1 MKLYVFSSSRKIK
14 EYYQQSKGTNAL
26 IDQALSVAEFLD
38 KICLSQGF
46 RASAYEQLLL
56 MQEACK
62 KSQNL
67 EQKLGISTE
76 FFAFLK
82 NNEYLFSFFREL
94 ALENKSIKDL
104 QNSDYYASYNEHLEI
119 LDCVF
124 QNYLN
129 LLKRE
134 NLYDEL
140 SLPLSYTLNLD
151 FLEDYESIIYDLEG
165 FLSHFELSLLLQIA
179 KHKELILRFK
189 TSKFNLAYFKELP
202 FLKDVNL
209 KENYHYE
216 FNITQNILLK
226 KESLKP
232 KSAFVKVQQ
241 FELRILQ
248 VAFVLDEI
256 SSFIRAGL
264 KAEDIVVITPDES
277 FCDFLRLLDQNNM
290 LNYASGVSIKESLF
304 YQRLR
309 SLYESANLDDF
320 HFDDNKD
327 YFNEAQNFDLHNS
340 LLHYFELDFKE
351 FKEHFTKEC
360 EFSYFETLIKQ
371 FLANEN
377 SELRLFVEKELFFI
391 KNLLTNQKLNLKQI
405 LELFFIQISS
415 FKQSY
420 VGGGAV
426 TAMGILESRGLSFDG
441 VIVVDFNED
450 LIPKRSVNEL
460 FLNNEVRTKAGL
472 ISYEKRENLQ
482 RFYYEQLFKNAKK
495 ISICYVENEEKSRS
509 RLLEDLE
516 FRLDLTKEFSQ
527 KAYLNALKLNY
538 KAKQINLEPP
548 QAPKLKHNLFA
559 TPLSYSRLTLFLES
573 KRTYFYKYIK
583 HLKEPR
589 ELKMDIKEQNDRK
602 RLKNLGIFIHRILEL
617 YYKHYDFFDEKLF
630 ASLLENEGQ
639 KEGLDALDL
648 ELLKIKFKE
657 FAKKEQERFKQG
669 YHIKH
674 LELNMDKSIILEGQR
689 IELTGKIDRIDSN
702 ERFGEL
708 ILDYKSGKIP
718 EKSYQ
723 LAFYKLLY
731 DENAHAAFYDLND
744 FELKEGKDTKS
755 IFALKEELEKLLKE
769 VGKEIIF
776 ENEKSDFCPY
786 KLLYE
791 KDLK

>member
-755 IFALKEELEKLLKE
+755 VFALKEELEKLLKE
-769 VGKEIIF
+769 VDKEIVF

>member
-1 MKLYVFSSSRKIK
+1 MKLYIFSSSRKIK

-189 TSKFNLAYFKELP
+189 ISKFNLAYFKELP

-232 KSAFVKVQQ
+232 KSAFIKVQQ

-248 VAFVLDEI
+248 AAFVFDEI

-264 KAEDIVVITPDES
+264 RAEDIVVITPDEG

-304 YQRLR
+304 YQSLR

-320 HFDDNKD
+320 YFDENKN
-327 YFNEAQNFDLHNS
+327 YFDEAPNFDLHNS

-377 SELRLFVEKELFFI
+377 SELSLFVEKELFFI
-391 KNLLTNQKLNLKQI
+391 KNLLSNQKLNLKQI

-460 FLNNEVRTKAGL
+460 FLNNEVRSKAGL

-527 KAYLNALKLNY
+527 KAYSNALKLNY
-538 KAKQINLEPP
+538 QANIINLEPP

-639 KEGLDALDL
+639 KEGLDTLDL

-674 LELNMDKSIILEGQR
+674 LELNMDKSIILNNQK

>member
-309 SLYESANLDDF
+309 SLYESANLDDL

-630 ASLLENEGQ
+630 TSLLESEGQ

-648 ELLKIKFKE
+648 ELLKMKFKE

-674 LELNMDKSIILEGQR
+674 LELNIDKSIILEGQR

-769 VGKEIIF
+769 VDKEIVF
-776 ENEKSDFCPY
+776 ENEKSNFCPY

>member
-538 KAKQINLEPP
+538 KAKQIKLEPP

-630 ASLLENEGQ
+630 TSLLEKEGQ

-755 IFALKEELEKLLKE
+755 VFALKEELEKLLKE
-769 VGKEIIF
+769 VDKEIVF

>member
-264 KAEDIVVITPDES
+264 KAEDIVVITPDEI

-309 SLYESANLDDF
+309 SLYESANLDDL

-538 KAKQINLEPP
+538 KAKQIKLEPP

-630 ASLLENEGQ
+630 TSLLENEGQ

-648 ELLKIKFKE
+648 ELLKMKFKE

>member
-264 KAEDIVVITPDES
+264 KAEDIVVITPDEI

-309 SLYESANLDDF
+309 SLYESANLDDL

-538 KAKQINLEPP
+538 KANIINLEPP

-602 RLKNLGIFIHRILEL
+602 RLKNLGIFVHRILEL

-630 ASLLENEGQ
+630 ASLLEKEGQ

-674 LELNMDKSIILEGQR
+674 LELNVDKSIILEGQR
-689 IELTGKIDRIDSN
+689 IELAGKIDRIDSN

-731 DENAHAAFYDLND
+731 NENAHASFYDLND

-769 VGKEIIF
+769 VDKEIVF

>member
-134 NLYDEL
+134 NLHDEL

-264 KAEDIVVITPDES
+264 KAEDIVVITPDEI

-309 SLYESANLDDF
+309 SLYESANLDDL

-538 KAKQINLEPP
+538 KAKQIKLEPP

-630 ASLLENEGQ
+630 TSLLENEGQ

-648 ELLKIKFKE
+648 ELLKMKFKE

-769 VGKEIIF
+769 VDKEIVF
-776 ENEKSDFCPY
+776 ENEKSNFCPY

>member
-134 NLYDEL
+134 NLHDEL

-209 KENYHYE
+209 KENHHYQ

-226 KESLKP
+226 KESLKA

-309 SLYESANLDDF
+309 SLYESANLDDL

-538 KAKQINLEPP
+538 KAKQIKLEPP

-630 ASLLENEGQ
+630 TSLLEKEGQ

-755 IFALKEELEKLLKE
+755 VFALKEELEKLLKE
-769 VGKEIIF
+769 VDKEIVF

>member
-248 VAFVLDEI
+248 AAFVFDEI

-264 KAEDIVVITPDES
+264 RAEDIVVITPDES

-309 SLYESANLDDF
+309 SLYESANLDDL

-538 KAKQINLEPP
+538 KAKQIKLEPP

-630 ASLLENEGQ
+630 TSLLENEGQ

-648 ELLKIKFKE
+648 ELLKMKFKE

-769 VGKEIIF
+769 VDKEIVF
-776 ENEKSDFCPY
+776 ENEKSNFCPY

>member
-26 IDQALSVAEFLD
+26 IDQALSIAEFLD

-209 KENYHYE
+209 KENYHYK

-309 SLYESANLDDF
+309 SLYESANLDDL

-630 ASLLENEGQ
+630 ASLLEKEGQ

-674 LELNMDKSIILEGQR
+674 LELNIDKSIILEGQR

-731 DENAHAAFYDLND
+731 NENAHAAFYDLND

-755 IFALKEELEKLLKE
+755 IFALKEELEKLLRE
-769 VGKEIIF
+769 VGKEIVF

>member
-1 MKLYVFSSSRKIK
+1 MKLYIFSSSRKIK

-189 TSKFNLAYFKELP
+189 ISKFNLAYFKELP

-309 SLYESANLDDF
+309 SLYESANLNDL

-538 KAKQINLEPP
+538 KANIINLEPP

-602 RLKNLGIFIHRILEL
+602 RLKNLGIFVHRILEL

-630 ASLLENEGQ
+630 ASLLEKEGQ
-639 KEGLDALDL
+639 KEGLDVLDL

-674 LELNMDKSIILEGQR
+674 LELNVDKSIILEGQK

-731 DENAHAAFYDLND
+731 DENADAAFYDLND

-755 IFALKEELEKLLKE
+755 IFALKEELEKLLE
-769 VGKEIIF
+769 EMDKEIVF

>member
-209 KENYHYE
+209 KENYHYK

-309 SLYESANLDDF
+309 SLYESANLDDL

-674 LELNMDKSIILEGQR
+674 LELNIDKSIILEGQR

>member
-26 IDQALSVAEFLD
+26 IDQALSIAEFLD

-209 KENYHYE
+209 KENYHYK

-248 VAFVLDEI
+248 AAFVFDEI

-538 KAKQINLEPP
+538 KAKQIKLEPP

-630 ASLLENEGQ
+630 TSLLEKEGQ

-755 IFALKEELEKLLKE
+755 VFALKEELEKLLKE
-769 VGKEIIF
+769 VDKEIVF

>member
-165 FLSHFELSLLLQIA
+165 FLSRFELSLLLQIA

-248 VAFVLDEI
+248 AAFVFDEI

-264 KAEDIVVITPDES
+264 KAEDIVVITPDEG

-290 LNYASGVSIKESLF
+290 LNYASGISIKESLF

-320 HFDDNKD
+320 YFDNNQN
-327 YFNEAQNFDLHNS
+327 YFDEAPNFDLHNS
-340 LLHYFELDFKE
+340 LLHYFKLDFKE

-360 EFSYFETLIKQ
+360 EFSYFEILIKQ

-377 SELRLFVEKELFFI
+377 SELSLFVEKELFFI

-426 TAMGILESRGLSFDG
+426 TTMGILESRGLSFDG

-538 KAKQINLEPP
+538 KANIINLEPP

-630 ASLLENEGQ
+630 ASLLEKEGQ

-674 LELNMDKSIILEGQR
+674 LELNVDKSISLEGQR

-731 DENAHAAFYDLND
+731 NENAHAAFYDLND

-769 VGKEIIF
+769 TDKEIVF

>member
-1 MKLYVFSSSRKIK
+1 MKLYIFSSSRKIK

-538 KAKQINLEPP
+538 KAKQIKLEPP

-602 RLKNLGIFIHRILEL
+602 RLKNLGIFVHRILEL

-630 ASLLENEGQ
+630 TSLLENEGQ
-639 KEGLDALDL
+639 KKGLDALDL
-648 ELLKIKFKE
+648 ELLKMKFKE

-769 VGKEIIF
+769 VDKEIVF
-776 ENEKSDFCPY
+776 ENEKSNFCPY

>member
-391 KNLLTNQKLNLKQI
+391 KNLFTNQKLNLKQI

-538 KAKQINLEPP
+538 KAKQIKLEPP

-602 RLKNLGIFIHRILEL
+602 RLKNLGIFVHRILEL

-630 ASLLENEGQ
+630 TSLLENEGQ
-639 KEGLDALDL
+639 KKGLDTLDL

-674 LELNMDKSIILEGQR
+674 LELNIDKSIILEGQR

-769 VGKEIIF
+769 VGKEIVF

>member
-309 SLYESANLDDF
+309 SLYESANLDDL

-538 KAKQINLEPP
+538 KAKQIKLEPP

-630 ASLLENEGQ
+630 TSLLESEGQ

-648 ELLKIKFKE
+648 ELLKMKFKE

-769 VGKEIIF
+769 VDKEIVF
-776 ENEKSDFCPY
+776 ENEKSNFCPY

>member
-165 FLSHFELSLLLQIA
+165 FLNHFELSLLLQIA

-209 KENYHYE
+209 KENYHYK

-248 VAFVLDEI
+248 AAFVFDEI

-527 KAYLNALKLNY
+527 NAYLNALKLNY
-538 KAKQINLEPP
+538 KAKQIKLEPP

-630 ASLLENEGQ
+630 ASLLEKEGQ

-755 IFALKEELEKLLKE
+755 VFALKEELEKLLKE
-769 VGKEIIF
+769 VDKEIVF

>member
-264 KAEDIVVITPDES
+264 KAEDIVVITPNES

-309 SLYESANLDDF
+309 SLYESANLDDL

-460 FLNNEVRTKAGL
+460 FLNNEVRSKAGL

-674 LELNMDKSIILEGQR
+674 LELNIDKSIILEGQR

-731 DENAHAAFYDLND
+731 DENADAAFYDLND

>member
-309 SLYESANLDDF
+309 SLYESANLDDL

-674 LELNMDKSIILEGQR
+674 LELNIDKSIILEGQR

>member
-56 MQEACK
+56 MQEVCK

-309 SLYESANLDDF
+309 SLYESANLDDL

-674 LELNMDKSIILEGQR
+674 LELNIDKSIILEGQR

-731 DENAHAAFYDLND
+731 DENADAAFYDLND

>member
-248 VAFVLDEI
+248 AAFVLDEI

-538 KAKQINLEPP
+538 KAKQIKLEPP

-630 ASLLENEGQ
+630 TSLLEKEGQ

-755 IFALKEELEKLLKE
+755 VFALKEELEKLLKE
-769 VGKEIIF
+769 VDKEIVF

>member
-209 KENYHYE
+209 KENYHYK

-309 SLYESANLDDF
+309 SLYESANLDDL

-674 LELNMDKSIILEGQR
+674 LELNIDKSIILEGQR

-731 DENAHAAFYDLND
+731 DENADAAFYDLND

>member
-309 SLYESANLDDF
+309 SLHESANLDDF

-327 YFNEAQNFDLHNS
+327 YFDEAQNFDLHNS

-630 ASLLENEGQ
+630 TSLLEKEGQ

-648 ELLKIKFKE
+648 ELLKMKFKE

-674 LELNMDKSIILEGQR
+674 LELNIDKSIILEGQR

-769 VGKEIIF
+769 VGKEIVF

>member
-264 KAEDIVVITPDES
+264 KAEDIVVITPDEI

-309 SLYESANLDDF
+309 SLYESANLDDL

-538 KAKQINLEPP
+538 KANIINLEPP

-630 ASLLENEGQ
+630 TSLLENEGQ

-648 ELLKIKFKE
+648 ELLKMKFKE

-769 VGKEIIF
+769 VDKEIVF
-776 ENEKSDFCPY
+776 ENEKSNFCPY

>member
-309 SLYESANLDDF
+309 SLYESANLDDL

-617 YYKHYDFFDEKLF
+617 YYKHYDFFDKKLF

-674 LELNMDKSIILEGQR
+674 LELNIDKSIILEGQR

-769 VGKEIIF
+769 VGKEIVF

>member
-209 KENYHYE
+209 KENYHYK

-309 SLYESANLDDF
+309 SLYESANLDDL

-538 KAKQINLEPP
+538 KAKQIKLEPP

-630 ASLLENEGQ
+630 TSLLENEGQ

-648 ELLKIKFKE
+648 ELLKMKFKE

-769 VGKEIIF
+769 VDKEIVF
-776 ENEKSDFCPY
+776 ENEKSNFCPY

>member
-209 KENYHYE
+209 KENYHYK

-264 KAEDIVVITPDES
+264 KAEDIVVITPDEG

-320 HFDDNKD
+320 YFDDNKD

-377 SELRLFVEKELFFI
+377 SELSLFVEKELFFI

-460 FLNNEVRTKAGL
+460 FLNNEVRSKAGL

-630 ASLLENEGQ
+630 ASLLEKEGQ

-674 LELNMDKSIILEGQR
+674 LELNIDKSIILEGQR

-731 DENAHAAFYDLND
+731 NENAHAAFYDLND

-755 IFALKEELEKLLKE
+755 IFALKEELEKLLRK
-769 VGKEIIF
+769 VGKEIVF

>member
-209 KENYHYE
+209 KENYHYK

-309 SLYESANLDDF
+309 SLYESANLDDL

-630 ASLLENEGQ
+630 TSLLENEGQ

-648 ELLKIKFKE
+648 ELLKMKFKE

-769 VGKEIIF
+769 VDKEIVF
-776 ENEKSDFCPY
+776 ENEKSNFCPY

>member
-14 EYYQQSKGTNAL
+14 EYYQQGKGTNAL

-309 SLYESANLDDF
+309 SLYESANLDDL

-538 KAKQINLEPP
+538 KAKQIKLEPP

-630 ASLLENEGQ
+630 TSLLENEGQ

-648 ELLKIKFKE
+648 ELLKMKFKE

-674 LELNMDKSIILEGQR
+674 LELNIDKSIILEGQR

>member
-309 SLYESANLDDF
+309 SLYESANLDDL

-538 KAKQINLEPP
+538 KAKQIKLEPP

-630 ASLLENEGQ
+630 TSLLENEGQ

-648 ELLKIKFKE
+648 ELLKMKFKE

-769 VGKEIIF
+769 VDKEIVF

>member
-264 KAEDIVVITPDES
+264 KAEDIVVITPNES

-309 SLYESANLDDF
+309 SLYESANLDDL

-538 KAKQINLEPP
+538 KAKQIKLEPP

-630 ASLLENEGQ
+630 TSLLENEGQ

-648 ELLKIKFKE
+648 ELLKMKFKE

-769 VGKEIIF
+769 VDKEIVF

>member
-14 EYYQQSKGTNAL
+14 EYYQQSKGTSAL

-209 KENYHYE
+209 KENYHYK

-674 LELNMDKSIILEGQR
+674 LELNIDKSIILEGQR

>member
-264 KAEDIVVITPDES
+264 RAEDIVVITPDES

-309 SLYESANLDDF
+309 SLYESANLDDL

-527 KAYLNALKLNY
+527 KTYLNALKLNY

-602 RLKNLGIFIHRILEL
+602 RLKNLGIFVHRILEL

-630 ASLLENEGQ
+630 ASLLEKEGQ

-674 LELNMDKSIILEGQR
+674 LELNVDKSIILEGQR

-769 VGKEIIF
+769 VDKEIVF
-776 ENEKSDFCPY
+776 ENEKSNFCPY

>member
-248 VAFVLDEI
+248 AAFVFDEI

-538 KAKQINLEPP
+538 KAKQIKLEPP

-630 ASLLENEGQ
+630 TSLLENEGQ

-648 ELLKIKFKE
+648 ELLKMKFKE

-769 VGKEIIF
+769 VDKEIVF
-776 ENEKSDFCPY
+776 ENEKSNFCPY

>member
-209 KENYHYE
+209 KENYHYK

-309 SLYESANLDDF
+309 SLYESANLDDL

-538 KAKQINLEPP
+538 KAKQINLESP

-602 RLKNLGIFIHRILEL
+602 RLKNLGIFVHRILEL

-630 ASLLENEGQ
+630 ISLLEKEGQ

-769 VGKEIIF
+769 VDKEIVF
-776 ENEKSDFCPY
+776 ENEKSNFCPY

>member
-179 KHKELILRFK
+179 KHKELILRFE

-309 SLYESANLDDF
+309 SLYESANLDDL

-538 KAKQINLEPP
+538 KAKQIKLEPP

-630 ASLLENEGQ
+630 TSLLEKEGQ

-755 IFALKEELEKLLKE
+755 VFALKEELEKLLKE
-769 VGKEIIF
+769 VDKEIVF

>member
-264 KAEDIVVITPDES
+264 KAEDIVVITPDEI

-309 SLYESANLDDF
+309 SLYESANLDDL

-674 LELNMDKSIILEGQR
+674 LELNIDKSIILEGQR

-731 DENAHAAFYDLND
+731 DENADAAFYDLND

>member
-134 NLYDEL
+134 NLHDEL

-309 SLYESANLDDF
+309 SLYESANLDDL

-538 KAKQINLEPP
+538 KAKQIKLEPP

-630 ASLLENEGQ
+630 TSLLEKEGQ

-755 IFALKEELEKLLKE
+755 VFALKEELEKLLKE
-769 VGKEIIF
+769 VDKEIVF